1 MLNTKQNKQKPYFSS
16 YKTPFPS
23 CHPSNALKCIPPSL
37 NSHQG
42 HTHLS
47 VQTSFLYVKY
57 FDFDCQNLYFKDGG
71 RVCIT
76 ML

>member
-1 MLNTKQNKQKPYFSS
+1 MLKTKQNKQKPYFSS
-16 YKTPFPS
+16 YKTPLPS
-23 CHPSNALKCIPPSL
+23 CYPSNALRYIPSSL
-37 NSHQG
+37 NIHQG
-42 HTHLS
+42 QTYLS

-71 RVCIT
+71 RVRIM